1 MKRLSLAALLALV
14 SLSAFAVEPPKQQL
28 YILYEEVA
36 NPSMIA
42 QYEGATKD
50 LIGAFGEKKM
60 TSPSFGVNT
69 YMTADMHY
77 MYMTPLANWAQLD
90 TINKDWM
97 GAGDVIGKDRWAEIQ
112 KRGNGAM
119 LSYDEAVITRRDDL
133 SYLPENPRLPRE
145 SEPFARLDYYYL
157 RPGTEEQAEQVAKD
171 YVALFK
177 EKKIQDGFTIYTAQ
191 SGHDLPLLVA
201 VIPAKSPADFAAVD
215 EKTAAALGDPLR
227 TLQGRALALTRRIE
241 RKDVW
246 FRPDLSY
253 MPK

>member
-1 MKRLSLAALLALV
+1 MKRLSLAVLLALV

-28 YILYEEVA
+28 YVLFEDVL

-50 LIGAFGEKKM
+50 LFGAFGEKKM

-90 TINKDWM
+90 TIDKDWM
-97 GAGDVIGKDRWAEIQ
+97 GASEVIGKDRWADIH
-112 KRGNGAM
+112 KRRNPAI
-119 LSYDEAVITRRDDL
+119 LSYDEVVVARRDDL
-133 SYLPENPRLPRE
+133 SYMPENPRLPRE

-157 RPGTEEQAEQVAKD
+157 RPGTEAQAEQVAKD

-177 EKKIQDGFTIYTAQ
+177 ETKTQDG
-191 SGHDLPLLVA
+191 
-201 VIPAKSPADFAAVD
+201 
-215 EKTAAALGDPLR
+215 
-227 TLQGRALALTRRIE
+227 
-241 RKDVW
+241 
-246 FRPDLSY
+246 
-253 MPK
+253 

>member
-1 MKRLSLAALLALV
+1 MKRLSLAAVLALV

-42 QYEGATKD
+42 QYEGATKE

-60 TSPSFGVNT
+60 TSPWFGVNT
-69 YMTADMHY
+69 YMSADMHY

-97 GAGDVIGKDRWAEIQ
+97 GAGDVIGKDRWADIQ

-119 LSYDEAVITRRDDL
+119 LSYDEAVVARRDDL
-133 SYLPENPRLPRE
+133 SYRPETPRLPQE

-157 RPGTEEQAEQVAKD
+157 RPGTEEQ
-171 YVALFK
+171 
-177 EKKIQDGFTIYTAQ
+177 
-191 SGHDLPLLVA
+191 
-201 VIPAKSPADFAAVD
+201 
-215 EKTAAALGDPLR
+215 
-227 TLQGRALALTRRIE
+227 
-241 RKDVW
+241 
-246 FRPDLSY
+246 
-253 MPK
+253 

>member
-1 MKRLSLAALLALV
+1 MKRLSLAALAVLV
-14 SLSAFAVEPPKQQL
+14 SLAAFAVEPPKQQL
-28 YILYEEVA
+28 YILHEEVV

-69 YMTADMHY
+69 YMSADMHY

-90 TINKDWM
+90 TISKDWM
-97 GAGDVIGKDRWAEIQ
+97 GASEVIGKDRWADIQ

-119 LSYDEAVITRRDDL
+119 LSYDEVVVARRDDL
-133 SYLPENPRLPRE
+133 SYRPENPRLPE
-145 SEPFARLDYYYL
+145 TSEPFARLDYYYL

-171 YVALFK
+171 FVALFK
-177 EKKIQDGFTIYTAQ
+177 EKKIPDGFMIYMAQ

-201 VIPAKSPADFAAVD
+201 VIPAKSAADFAAAD
-215 EKTAAALGDPLR
+215 EKNTAALGDALR
-227 TLQGRALALTRRIE
+227 ALQGRALSLTRRLE